1 MSAKK
6 IAITAIL
13 LRRLASTK
21 TEVSDVN
28 VQKVMRE
35 LVAFVLVRIGV
46 FFFKNKT
53 TNSRHQ

>member
-6 IAITAIL
+6 TAIAAIL
-13 LRRLASTK
+13 LRRFASMK

-46 FFFKNKT
+46 FFLQK
-53 TNSRHQ
+53 